1 MEKNIFIRG
10 ITGTMGGEGFKQ
22 LLNRQ
27 DRFNIISLVR
37 PSNKNKKLLKPY
49 LNNPNIKII
58 WGDLKTKLKWECAFG
73 HKFQGSPTLVLLG
86 GYWCPECEASSWN
99 YGKIAEKNPFFAQVW
114 YPIYSEREKNY

>member
-1 MEKNIFIRG
+1 MEKNIFITG

-58 WGDLKTKLKWECAFG
+58 LILFNVILDTR
-73 HKFQGSPTLVLLG
+73 PLV
-86 GYWCPECEASSWN
+86 P
-99 YGKIAEKNPFFAQVW
+99 
-114 YPIYSEREKNY
+114 